1 MYYELR
7 KRALVFSAS
16 AELSTVRPADEGR
29 RMAEAKAGCC
39 IQEER

>member
-1 MYYELR
+1 MYHELR
-7 KRALVFSAS
+7 KRALVFSAN
-16 AELSTVRPADEGR
+16 AELSTVRPADDGR